1 MNTNKKLK
9 KYWTKT
15 NYQGAIVE
23 IKQLLN
29 NITTTCQKN
38 MDSGNWGKNEAM
50 RYAYVTLG
58 KELSKSARFF
68 FSIEGKYG
76 EHGLSVEEMKNIH
89 YADAGYEVTCY
100 VSAKMLKDIF
110 SKLGIECSIIQ
121 SEHSRHYVSEG
132 DVLDIYHSYLLCTG
146 DDDKKYFLSLNSD
159 LVNIKLNAAPEHFAV
174 KIPYYY
180 NGVQSYQ
187 GEEIEHD
194 TLTPKELLEIDKK
207 IGYAI
212 PLYNPT
218 TGKEEYIYAMV
229 NDPKHD
235 IYGRQK
241 EPYDYLF
248 SQMANLD
255 QGFSNGFESLFE
267 NFKDKNGNTLQNYSE
282 LSIEQL
288 REVEWYVFESCLELA
303 KSHMNISS
311 DDEKEVFVNIFNT
324 IKLDTKKL
332 KTASNHFV
340 QSIINDSNAEI
351 ANHIQTNPFRIL
363 STAIAFIENIERM
376 AEMSRT
382 GTGTEKERAK
392 LRYLYNE
399 NKQRVS
405 KLFLTQDI
413 INMYCGDKKPTN
425 EFVVYKILNSME
437 NDFECSTSRTCSYRP
452 IFSTKMQAVEQAKF
466 LKDYLRNLLKLE
478 FPTEKDFQSIIMFSS
493 LSELGNPD
501 KNAFMIYVMSDEEK
515 PTEISYSMVY
525 NPETNT
531 IDRAS
536 ILAIRQKYKI
546 LSKSLNEKLAPPS
559 STPKQKDEE

>member
-1 MNTNKKLK
+1 M
-9 KYWTKT
+9 
-15 NYQGAIVE
+15 E
-23 IKQLLN
+23 IKELLN
-29 NITTTCQKN
+29 NITKTCQTN
-38 MDSGNWGKNEAM
+38 MQSGNWGKNDAM
-50 RYAYVTLG
+50 RYAYITLG
-58 KELSKSARFF
+58 RELSKSARFF

-110 SKLGIECSIIQ
+110 SKLGIESTIIQ
-121 SEHSRHYVSEG
+121 SAFSRPYTSEG

-146 DDDKKYFLSLNSD
+146 DDNKKYFLSLNSD
-159 LVNIKLNAAPEHFAV
+159 LVNIKLNAAPEHFAI
-174 KIPYYY
+174 KIPYIY
-180 NGVQSYQ
+180 NGKQNYQ

-194 TLTPKELLEIDKK
+194 ILTPKELLEIDKK

-212 PLYNPT
+212 PIYNPI
-218 TGKEEYIYAMV
+218 TGKEEHIYAMV

-248 SQMANLD
+248 AQMANLD
-255 QGFSNGFESLFE
+255 QGFSDGFESLFE
-267 NFKDKNGNTLQNYSE
+267 NFTDKKGNPVQNYSD
-282 LSIEQL
+282 LSLEQL
-288 REVEWYVFESCLELA
+288 REVEWYIFESCLELLKA
-303 KSHMNISS
+303 NMNITG
-311 DDEKEVFVNIFNT
+311 DKEKEHF
-324 IKLDTKKL
+324 IKLFDTLKL
-332 KTASNHFV
+332 DVKGLKAASYKYV
-340 QSIINDSNAEI
+340 QSLLDESSEDMINNV
-351 ANHIQTNPFRIL
+351 QTNPYRIL
-363 STAIAFIENIERM
+363 STAVSFIDNIERM
-376 AEMSRT
+376 IEASKSPNT
-382 GTGTEKERAK
+382 TEKERTK
-392 LRYLYNE
+392 LRYMYNE
-399 NKQRVS
+399 NKQKVS
-405 KLFLTQDI
+405 KLFLTQEILD
-413 INMYCGDKKPTN
+413 MYCGNKNPTN

-452 IFSTKMQAVEQAKF
+452 VFASQMQAVEQAKF

-478 FPTEKDFQSIIMFSS
+478 FPTDKDFQSRIMFSS
-493 LSELGNPD
+493 LSELNNPD
-501 KNAFMIYVMSDEEK
+501 KNAFMIYVMSDEEH

-546 LSKSLNEKLAPPS
+546 LSRSLNEKLFPPS